1 MAQNSVGV
9 RGVRNCERK
18 CEIKKEGEEG
28 KERTEIEGA
37 KESESESEREREG
50 ERAHKSEM

>member
-18 CEIKKEGEEG
+18 CEIKKDGEEG